1 MAKPP
6 SRPVGAVATPAR
18 ADHAAYERSVRVP
31 VDELVDQ
38 LRTLLGARLVAY
50 LGGVTETR
58 AVRQWAEG
66 ERTPAEAAARRLRL
80 ALRVALI
87 LTERD
92 TPAVAQAW
100 FLGAN
105 PHLTEVAPARRIREG
120 NLDEIGPA
128 VLAAAKAFA
137 S

>member
-1 MAKPP
+1 M
-6 SRPVGAVATPAR
+6 
-18 ADHAAYERSVRVP
+18 RVP
-31 VDELVDQ
+31 IDELVDQ
-38 LRTLLGARLVAY
+38 LRALLGAKLVAY
-50 LGGVTETR
+50 LAGVAETR

-66 ERTPAEAAARRLRL
+66 ERSPSEATVRRLRL

-87 LTERD
+87 LTEKD

-105 PHLTEVAPARRIREG
+105 PHLSDVAPARQIREG
-120 NLDEIGPA
+120 DTDEIGPA

>member
-1 MAKPP
+1 M
-6 SRPVGAVATPAR
+6 
-18 ADHAAYERSVRVP
+18 P

-38 LRTLLGARLVAY
+38 LRALLGAKLVAY

-66 ERTPAEAAARRLRL
+66 ERSPAGATIARLRL

-92 TPAVAQAW
+92 TPAIAQAW

-105 PHLTEVAPARRIREG
+105 PHLREVAPGRQIREG
-120 NLDEIGPA
+120 DLDEIGPA